1 MDSFADSRRSV
12 WERLTEIVVRIET
25 QGLRALSREELDEFG
40 RLYRQASSHLAQART
55 ERRDPR
61 LVEYLNQLVGRA
73 HAHIYRRRRER
84 GLRPVRLFFQEVPRA
99 FRRRAAFLLI
109 STLLSV
115 GVATGSYFLVR
126 ANEDWAGKLGF
137 GRVSQ
142 VMDEFAAKEGPPG
155 RYFAD
160 TQQMMGA
167 AGMSTFLWTHNL
179 TVGLSAFAVGIALG
193 IGTIYLLTANG
204 IMLGVF
210 LGVAANRGCE
220 LAAWGIIAPH
230 GVTELSAI
238 FACGGAGLMLGYALI
253 DPKDLTRRDA
263 LVIAAR
269 DAGLLM
275 LGIAPMFLVAGFIE
289 GTLSPSSLSIW
300 GPSESRII
308 FGVAVA
314 AVVLTW
320 AFFGDLLFLRQ
331 RAEPAVPVPW

>member
-1 MDSFADSRRSV
+1 MDSFTESRRHV
-12 WERLTEIVVRIET
+12 WERLTEIVGRIESA
-25 QGLRALSREELDEFG
+25 GLRALSREELDELG

-61 LVEYLNQLVGRA
+61 LIEYLNQLVGKA
-73 HAHIYRRRRER
+73 HAHIYRRGRER
-84 GLRPVRLFFQEVPRA
+84 ALRPVRLFFQEVPRA
-99 FRRRAAFLLI
+99 FRRRAPFLLI

-115 GVATGSYFLVR
+115 GVAAGAYRLVR
-126 ANEDWAGKLGF
+126 TNEEWAGQLGF
-137 GRVSQ
+137 GGLSD
-142 VMDEFAAKEGPPG
+142 VMDEFAAQKGPPG

-160 TQQMMGA
+160 TQEMMGA

-179 TVGLSAFAVGIALG
+179 TIGLMAFTAGIMLG
-193 IGTIYLLTANG
+193 AGTIYLLVSNG

-220 LAAWGIIAPH
+220 LAAWGVIAPH

-238 FACGGAGLMLGYALI
+238 FACGGAGLMIGYALV

-289 GTLSPSSLSIW
+289 GTLSPLSVSIW
-300 GPSESRII
+300 GPAVARIA
-308 FGVAVA
+308 FGAGVA

-320 AFFGDLLFLRQ
+320 AFFGDFLFLRK
-331 RAEPAVPVPW
+331 RAEPPVATPW